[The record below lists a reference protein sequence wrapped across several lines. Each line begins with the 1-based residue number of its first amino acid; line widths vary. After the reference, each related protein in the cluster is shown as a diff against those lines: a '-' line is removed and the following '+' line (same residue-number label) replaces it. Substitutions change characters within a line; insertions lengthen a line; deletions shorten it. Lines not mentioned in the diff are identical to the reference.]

1 MFKLFRLFIFFY
13 LFISTPSLFALEEN
27 QIPPSLLEWKDWVL
41 DDVKDRECPINYE
54 RGSPQCDWFTQ
65 VEVAL
70 KDKHVDFSMN
80 VTLYKENS
88 NVELPYAHMSW
99 AKDVVVDGKKAIVL
113 GTTATANLIL
123 GKGTHKITGSIPV
136 KEDLKYIQLP
146 KNIALVALSKNNQ
159 PLSNVKVDAN
169 ARLWLD
175 QEQSAK
181 VEKGTLVVS
190 LYRKIIDG
198 HPLRMQ
204 TYLHFRV
211 SGKMRSVVLDGVLV
225 DGFLPTAVKSSLNA
239 TITEDKKLE
248 IEVKAGEWTAVIDSY
263 TPQNVTTLQ
272 KPKYNF
278 GYANEE
284 IWTLVSDAN
293 YRTIEI
299 EGVSSIDPSQTTLPN
314 EWKALPSYLV
324 GETESLKIKELYKS
338 AKQQQKNE
346 LKLKRDLWLDFDG
359 QGYTVSDTIDAKIS
373 QVRRLEATNILEL
386 ASASINNEP
395 MLITTLDKSEQK
407 GIELREEEM
416 TIKASG
422 RYKGDITM
430 LPANGW
436 DEKFNTVTT
445 MLNLPPGWQL
455 FAAFGSDN
463 KTTAWLDKWNL
474 MDIFLVLLIGIA
486 VYQLYGLT
494 WSLLATLFV
503 VLLWHEGDSPTVIWL
518 FILALVAM
526 LRVLD
531 EGRVKKILKFFM
543 AGAVAIAVLQVLSFS
558 VYEIRTALYPQLERE
573 HYDTLAEADYYE
585 VQEQREFEQQ
595 SPEIDEIIMAEP
607 LPAPM
612 SSNVV
617 EEYRGKSM
625 VTQNAYMPKEVKE
638 KSYSQMMQ
646 NRIDPNAVVQTGIG
660 KPKWQWHSHR
670 FSWQSGVGSS
680 DRLELWLVSPMVNK
694 FLKVLNIVGM
704 LFLLYMVLH
713 EFVKSSMPRIKEN
726 LLLANTGKMVL
737 FISLLLVS
745 PDSVQAEMPSD
756 KMLLELKEKLT
767 EAPPCLPNC
776 ASMERLEVT
785 IDKDVMQISMNLS
798 AGTDISVPLLGNRN
812 IWLPSKVVVDGSQAV
827 NLNLDSSGGLWI
839 MLSKGTHT
847 VWLSGSIQ
855 GQNQIMLSS
864 RLAIHNF
871 GTNVNNEMWRVGSDQ
886 KSYIEISNLNIENK
900 KVKEKSKIEPLVEV
914 ERTFYFGQRWY
925 VDTKVKLL
933 NNIDKPYG
941 LLYELLPNESIL
953 DKEIEVKANQAVLH
967 LDNKKRFYSWRSSL
981 PITKVLTLK
990 SPNQQQLLEIWQ
1002 MDISSI
1008 WDITYRGMDPIEQL
1022 KVGNILMPRFKPWHD
1037 ENLTIAL
1044 EKAQAV
1050 KGESLTIESSTVK
1063 LLQSAR
1069 YRDVTLDLSLK
1080 SSQAGQYVIALN
1092 SATELKPTLIDGK
1105 THYLKI
1111 SDGKVSIPLQAKAQK
1126 VKLSWREEM
1135 GTDVNYH
1142 FSNIDLNR
1150 ASTNNSVQ
1158 LTLPHNRWILWT
1170 AGPVLGPAV
1179 LLWGVLLAVL
1189 LFALILGR
1197 IKGSPL
1203 KTRDWLLLGVGVS
1216 TTSVMIML
1224 PIIVWIFALRFRELK
1239 GDTLSGWK
1247 RNLTQIGLVL
1257 LTLIAISTIVGA
1269 VSVGLLGNPEMMITG
1284 NQSYGNFLN
1293 WYSDRITGAVPEPTV
1308 ISVSIW
1314 YYRALMLI
1322 WSIWIA
1328 LSLIK
1333 WLKWAWK
1340 VFIQGDMW
1348 SKRVK
1353 KEKVK
1358 EVKKEE

>member
-1 MFKLFRLFIFFY
+1 MLKKILLILLLVNY
-13 LFISTPSLFALEEN
+13 AFAITEDK
-27 QIPPSLLEWKDWVL
+27 IPPSLLEWKDWVL
-41 DDVKDRECPINYE
+41 DEVKDKDCPINYK
-54 RGSPQCDWFTQ
+54 RGKPQCSWFTK
-65 VEVAL
+65 VDVAL
-70 KDKHVDFSMN
+70 NDKQIDFSMH
-80 VTLYKENS
+80 VTLYKDNTK
-88 NVELPYAHMSW
+88 VKLPYAHMSW
-99 AKDVVVDGKKAIVL
+99 AKDVLVNGKKAIVL
-113 GTTATANLIL
+113 GTNANSRVIL
-123 GKGTHKITGSIPV
+123 GKGTHKISGSIPL
-136 KEDLKYIQLP
+136 KGDLKYIQLP
-146 KNIALVALSKNNQ
+146 KNIALVSFSKNNQ
-159 PLSNVKVDAN
+159 PISNVKVDSD

-175 QEQSAK
+175 QEQSDA

-190 LYRKIIDG
+190 LYRKLIDG
-198 HPLRMQ
+198 HPMRMQ

-225 DGFLPTAVKSSLNA
+225 DGFLPTAIKSSLNS

-248 IEVKAGEWTAVIDSY
+248 VEVKAGEWMALIDSY
-263 TPQNVTTLQ
+263 TPQNIQSLQ
-272 KPKYNF
+272 KPKYDFN
-278 GYANEE
+278 YANEE

-299 EGVSSIDPSQTTLPN
+299 EGVNSIDPSQTTLPKG
-314 EWKALPSYLV
+314 WKSLPAYLV
-324 GETESLKIKELYKS
+324 TEGETLGIKELYKS

-346 LKLKRDLWLDFDG
+346 LKLKRNLWLDFDG
-359 QGYTVSDTIDAKIS
+359 QGYTVSDSIDAKIS
-373 QVRRLEATNILEL
+373 QLRRLEATNILDL
-386 ASASINNEP
+386 ASASINNQP
-395 MLITTLDKSEQK
+395 TLITTLDKSEQK
-407 GIELREEEM
+407 GIELREQDM
-416 TIKASG
+416 TIKASS
-422 RYKGDITM
+422 RYEGDIAM

-436 DEKFNTVTT
+436 DEKFNTVST
-445 MLNLPPGWQL
+445 MLNLPPGWEL

-503 VLLWHEGDSPTVIWL
+503 MLLWHEGNSPTVIWL

-531 EGRVKKILKFFM
+531 EGRVKKVVNILM
-543 AGAVAIAVLQVLSFS
+543 AGAVAIAVLQVLNFS

-573 HYDTLAEADYYE
+573 HYDTLAYADYYDTKSDAIKAE
-585 VQEQREFEQQ
+585 QEFQQ
-595 SPEIDEIIMAEP
+595 QEDKFVMEEALPVPMAPNIEP
-607 LPAPM
+607 
-612 SSNVV
+612 S
-617 EEYRGKSM
+617 YRGKNIA
-625 VTQNAYMPKEVKE
+625 TQNSYIPSVKKSKE

-680 DRLELWLVSPMVNK
+680 DRLELWLVSPMLNK
-694 FLKVLNIVGM
+694 FLKILNIIGM

-713 EFVKSSMPRIKEN
+713 EFLKSSMSKIKEN
-726 LLLANTGKMVL
+726 LLSANVAKNSGKMLL
-737 FISLLLVS
+737 FVSLLLVS
-745 PDSVQAEMPSD
+745 PDTLQADMPSE
-756 KMLLELKEKLT
+756 KMLTELKKKLT
-767 EAPPCLPNC
+767 VAPPCLPNC
-776 ASMERLEVT
+776 ASMERL
-785 IDKDVMQISMNLS
+785 DVEINDDIMQITMNIS
-798 AGTDISVPLLGNRN
+798 AGSDIAVPLLGNRN
-812 IWLPSKVVVDGSQAV
+812 IWLPTEVMVDGSEAV

-839 MLSKGTHT
+839 MLTKGTHT
-847 VWLSGSIQ
+847 VGLSGSIK

-871 GTNVNNEMWRVGSDQ
+871 SSRVNNEMWRVAGDH

-900 KVKEKSKIEPLVEV
+900 KAKEKSKIEPLVEV

-933 NNIDKPYG
+933 NSIDKPYR
-941 LLYELLPNESIL
+941 LLYDLLPNESIL
-953 DKEIEVKANQAVLH
+953 NKEIELKKHQAVLH
-967 LDNKKRFYSWRSSL
+967 LDNKKRYYTWRSSL
-981 PITKVLTLK
+981 PITKELTLK
-990 SPNQQQLLEIWQ
+990 SRNRQQLLEVWQ

-1008 WDITYRGMDPIEQL
+1008 WDIAYRGMEPIEQL
-1022 KVGNILMPRFKPWHD
+1022 KVGDILMPRFKPWHD
-1037 ENLTIAL
+1037 ENLTLSL
-1044 EKAQAV
+1044 EKAKAV
-1050 KGESLTIESSTVK
+1050 KGESLTIESSKVK

-1080 SSQAGQYVIALN
+1080 SSQAGQYVINLN

-1135 GTDVNYH
+1135 GTELQYN

-1150 ASTNNSVQ
+1150 ASTNNTVQ
-1158 LTLPHNRWILWT
+1158 LTLPYNRWILWT
-1170 AGPVLGPAV
+1170 GGPILGPAV

-1189 LFALILGR
+1189 LFAMILGR

-1224 PIIVWIFALRFRELK
+1224 PIIIWIFALRFREYR
-1239 GDTLSGWK
+1239 GDTLMGWK
-1247 RNLTQIGLVL
+1247 RNITQIGLVI
-1257 LTLIAISTIVGA
+1257 LTLITISTIIGA

-1293 WYSDRITGAVPEPTV
+1293 WYSDRIAGSIPEPTV
-1308 ISVSIW
+1308 LSVSIW

-1340 VFIQGDMW
+1340 VFSQGDMW

-1353 KEKVK
+1353 KETK
-1358 EVKKEE
+1358 

>member
-1 MFKLFRLFIFFY
+1 MLAPIRFFILFTVLF
-13 LFISTPSLFALEEN
+13 LTSSSLYAIEEN
-27 QIPPSLLEWKDWVL
+27 QIPPSLIECKAWVL
-41 DDVKDRECPINYE
+41 DDVKDKDCPINYKK
-54 RGSPQCDWFTQ
+54 GSPECSWFSG
-65 VEVAL
+65 VEVTL
-70 KDKHVDFSMN
+70 NDKQVTFTLN
-80 VTLYKENS
+80 VTLYKENT
-88 NVELPYAHMSW
+88 NVQLPYAHRRW
-99 AKDVVVDGKKAIVL
+99 AKDVLVDGKNAIVL
-113 GTTATANLIL
+113 GTNANSSVIL

-136 KEDLKYIQLP
+136 KGDLKYIQLP
-146 KNIALVALSKNNQ
+146 QNIALVSFSKNNQ
-159 PLSNVKVDAN
+159 PISNAKVDAK

-175 QEQSAK
+175 QEQSDA

-190 LYRKIIDG
+190 LYRKLIDG

-211 SGKMRSVVLDGVLV
+211 SGKMRSVVLDGILL

-239 TITEDKKLE
+239 TLTENKKLE
-248 IEVKAGEWTAVIDSY
+248 VEVKAGEWTALIDSY
-263 TPQNVTTLQ
+263 NPQNVQTLQ
-272 KPKYNF
+272 KPKYDF
-278 GYANEE
+278 KYANEE

-299 EGVSSIDPSQTTLPN
+299 EGVSSIDPSQTTLPKV
-314 EWKALPSYLV
+314 WKRLPAYLV
-324 GETESLKIKELYKS
+324 EEGKTFSIKELYKS

-346 LKLKRDLWLDFDG
+346 LKLKRNLWLDFDG
-359 QGYTVSDTIDAKIS
+359 QGYTVSDTINAKIS
-373 QVRRLEATNILEL
+373 QVRRLEATNILDL
-386 ASASINNEP
+386 ASASINNQP
-395 MLITTLDKSEQK
+395 TLITTLEKSKQK
-407 GIELREEEM
+407 GIELREQDM
-416 TIKASG
+416 TIKASS
-422 RYKGDITM
+422 RYEGDIAM
-430 LPANGW
+430 IPANGW
-436 DEKFNTVTT
+436 DEKFNTVST
-445 MLNLPPGWQL
+445 MLNLPPGWRL
-455 FAAFGSDN
+455 FGAFGSDN

-486 VYQLYGLT
+486 VYQLYGLK
-494 WSLLATLFV
+494 WSIPATLFI
-503 VLLWHEGDSPTVIWL
+503 VLLWHEGDSPTIIWL

-526 LRVLD
+526 LRVLS
-531 EGRVKKILKFFM
+531 EGRLKKVLKFFM
-543 AGAVAIAVLQVLSFS
+543 AVTVVIAVLQVLSFS

-573 HYDTLAEADYYE
+573 HYDSLANANYYE
-585 VQEQREFEQQ
+585 IKDERELQQQEQDDFALQE
-595 SPEIDEIIMAEP
+595 A
-607 LPAPM
+607 LPVPM
-612 SSNVV
+612 DSSNRVPS
-617 EEYRGKSM
+617 YRGKNMAVRNTYLQSS
-625 VTQNAYMPKEVKE
+625 KKVKE
-638 KSYSQMMQ
+638 KSYSQIMQ

-660 KPKWQWHSHR
+660 KPKWQWHAHR
-670 FSWQSGVGSS
+670 FSWQSGVGSR

-694 FLKVLNIVGM
+694 FLKVLNIIGM

-713 EFVKSSMPRIKEN
+713 EFVKSSMPKIKEN
-726 LLLANTGKMVL
+726 LLSANMGKIVL
-737 FISLLLVS
+737 FATLLLVS
-745 PDSVQAEMPSD
+745 PDRVQADMPSD
-756 KMLLELKEKLT
+756 KMLLQLKEKLT

-776 ASMERLEVT
+776 ASMERL
-785 IDKDVMQISMNLS
+785 DVVINDDSMSVNMNLS
-798 AGTDISVPLLGNRN
+798 AAADISVPLLGKRN
-812 IWLPSKVVVDGSQAV
+812 IWLPQEVLVDGSHAV
-827 NLNLDSSGGLWI
+827 NLNLDNSGGLWV
-839 MLSKGTHT
+839 MLNRGVHT
-847 VWLSGSIQ
+847 IQLNGSIN

-864 RLAIHNF
+864 RLPIHNF
-871 GTNVNNEMWRVGSDQ
+871 SSKVNNEMWRVGSDH
-886 KSYIEISNLNIENK
+886 KSYIEISNLSIENK
-900 KVKEKSKIEPLVEV
+900 KAKEKSKIEPLVEV

-933 NNIDKPYG
+933 NSIDKPYS
-941 LLYELLPNESIL
+941 LIYDLLPNESIL
-953 DKEIEVKANQAVLH
+953 NKEIEVKAHQALLH
-967 LDNKKRFYSWRSSL
+967 LDNKKRSYSWRSSL

-990 SPNQQQLLEIWQ
+990 SRNKQQLLEIWQ

-1008 WDITYRGMDPIEQL
+1008 WDIHYKGMEPLEQL
-1022 KVGNILMPRFKPWHD
+1022 NVGDILMPRFKPWHD
-1037 ENLTIAL
+1037 ENLTLSL
-1044 EKAQAV
+1044 EKAKAV
-1050 KGESLTIESSTVK
+1050 KGESLTIESSKVK

-1080 SSQAGQYVIALN
+1080 SSQAGQYVVVLN
-1092 SATELKPTLIDGK
+1092 SATELKPTRIDGK
-1105 THYLKI
+1105 IHYLKI

-1126 VKLSWREEM
+1126 VQLSWREEM

-1170 AGPVLGPAV
+1170 DGPILGPAV

-1216 TTSVMIML
+1216 TTSVMIIL
-1224 PIIVWIFALRFRELK
+1224 PIIVWIFALRFREAK
-1239 GDTLSGWK
+1239 GDTLMGWK

-1257 LTLIAISTIVGA
+1257 LTLIAISTIIGA
-1269 VSVGLLGNPEMMITG
+1269 VSVGLLGNPEMIITG

-1340 VFIQGDMW
+1340 VFSQGDMW
-1348 SKRVK
+1348 AKRQK
-1353 KEKVK
+1353 KEKV
-1358 EVKKEE
+1358 EEE